1 MFQDSMKSFEIYVN
15 GVKKTTIFTSQNGGW
30 GEAYTERCVW
40 LFSPEEM
47 EIEIR
52 PTEESKG
59 KEITIVAIGLVDNT
73 K

>member
-1 MFQDSMKSFEIYVN
+1 MFQDSMGSFEIYVN
-15 GVKKTTIFTSQNGGW
+15 GVKKQRSSPVRTAVG

-40 LFSPEEM
+40 LFAPEEM

-73 K
+73 R